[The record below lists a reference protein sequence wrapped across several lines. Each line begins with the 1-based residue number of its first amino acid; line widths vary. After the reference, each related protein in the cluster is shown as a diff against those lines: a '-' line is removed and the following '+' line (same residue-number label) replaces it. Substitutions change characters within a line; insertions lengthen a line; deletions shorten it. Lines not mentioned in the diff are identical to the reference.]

1 MNTVGMEEDMSDEYI
16 DGTFVFKKDAQQMF
30 FFELKML
37 LSRFDVDIQSI
48 SSTGSSILINS
59 KHWKSIQIDGTSDDA
74 NLNADICKKYETI

>member
-48 SSTGSSILINS
+48 SSEIYSN
-59 KHWKSIQIDGTSDDA
+59 
-74 NLNADICKKYETI
+74 